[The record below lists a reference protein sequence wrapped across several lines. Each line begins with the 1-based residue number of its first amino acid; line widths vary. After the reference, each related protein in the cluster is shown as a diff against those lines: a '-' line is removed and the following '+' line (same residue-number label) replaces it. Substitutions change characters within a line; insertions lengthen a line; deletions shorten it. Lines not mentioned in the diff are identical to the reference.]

1 MEFNDGP
8 HRGSPSAVSSAP
20 SIPAEIPR
28 PRPYL
33 NQSVRDPQ
41 GPAAAMPRSAP
52 RPGPVLAPDGT
63 SPARR
68 PVRRPAG
75 RHGHLVGAII
85 GDELRIPTLWCQFG
99 SCIARFTHRAA
110 LGERDLRARA
120 LAAGWHYDALGRL
133 ACPDCA
139 QHDPTF
145 WITCPPVPVTRH
157 RAG

>member
-1 MEFNDGP
+1 MEFDDGP
-8 HRGSPSAVSSAP
+8 HRGSPSVVTSAP
-20 SIPAEIPR
+20 SIRTEIPL

-33 NQSVRDPQ
+33 TQSV
-41 GPAAAMPRSAP
+41 P
-52 RPGPVLAPDGT
+52 RPGLAPAPGAA
-63 SPARR
+63 SPAI
-68 PVRRPAG
+68 RPA
-75 RHGHLVGAII
+75 RWPAVRSGHLVGAII
-85 GDELRIPTLWCQFG
+85 GDELRIPVLWCQFG

-139 QHDPTF
+139 QHDSTF

-157 RAG
+157 WRRAG